1 LAEGGVTSVTS
12 WECGLVARLRAGDDS
27 ALATIYD
34 QYSALVHGIA
44 RRLVGGALA
53 ADITQDVFV
62 RLWERPDGF
71 DASRGSLRTY
81 LAVMA
86 RRRSIDTLRG
96 RTRSERREER
106 VGREAEPA
114 TPNVDE
120 AAMAMLSAE
129 RLRAAVAMLPPEQR
143 RAIELAYFDGLTFR
157 EVAVATGV
165 PEGTA
170 KSRLRL
176 ALTRLA
182 VHLHDDGAM
191 EPA

>member
-1 LAEGGVTSVTS
+1 MTSVTS